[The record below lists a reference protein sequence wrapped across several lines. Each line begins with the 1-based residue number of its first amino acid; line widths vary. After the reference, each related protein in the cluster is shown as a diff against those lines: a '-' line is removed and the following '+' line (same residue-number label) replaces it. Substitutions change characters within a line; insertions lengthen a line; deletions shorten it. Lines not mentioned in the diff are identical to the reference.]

1 MASRI
6 NVIFRYNND
15 KNIISITCLCNEK
28 VSDVIERYRK
38 ETGDYDPTNTFIFNI
53 GQINQ
58 YLSVSEAGLEDGSV
72 IEVVMRNNLIG
83 TGFSMLFSDVNKN
96 KTTEISCSKEAPS
109 YRAVTKGINI
119 FGICTFKKCD
129 AYKKEVVVMIN
140 KKKFDLIKERNELF
154 CPECGSLIIPKTVGF
169 YLCKYK
175 IYGKKIN
182 NGREEYFENKIDEV
196 RNNNTV
202 KYFDP
207 DSNGEVMM
215 TQLIFEVIEYF

>member
-1 MASRI
+1 MASPI
-6 NVIFRYNND
+6 NVSFCCEDGRRIAIFC
-15 KNIISITCLCNEK
+15 SPNEK
-28 VSDVIERYRK
+28 ISDVIERYRK
-38 ETGDYDPTNTFIFNI
+38 RSGDYDTTRIFLFN
-53 GQINQ
+53 GLEINQ
-58 YLSVSEAGLEDGSV
+58 SLSVSEAALRGVLV
-72 IEVVMRNNLIG
+72 ITVLWKNNVIG
-83 TGFSMLFSDVNKN
+83 RGFSMLFSDVNKN

-129 AYKKEVVVMIN
+129 AYKKEVVVIIN

-175 IYGKKIN
+175 IYGKKISN
-182 NGREEYFENKIDEV
+182 SREEYFENEIEEV
-196 RNNNTV
+196 RNANAV

-207 DSNGEVMM
+207 DLNGEVMI
-215 TQLIFEVIEYF
+215 TQLIFEVLAYL